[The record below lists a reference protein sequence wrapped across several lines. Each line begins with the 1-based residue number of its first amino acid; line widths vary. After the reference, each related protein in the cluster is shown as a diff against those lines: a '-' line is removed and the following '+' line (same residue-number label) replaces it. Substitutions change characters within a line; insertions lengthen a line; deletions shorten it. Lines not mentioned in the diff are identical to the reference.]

1 MTFND
6 EIRATE
12 KQAKSGSSIWKSVVN
27 SVFGAAV
34 RLHHYRDARDTLFR
48 RVFHEQEMRFR
59 EETCCH
65 E

>member
-1 MTFND
+1 MTCKD
-6 EIRATE
+6 DIRATE
-12 KQAKSGSSIWKSVVN
+12 EQAKSASSVWKTVVN

-34 RLHHYRDARDTLFR
+34 RLHQYRDARDTLFR
-48 RVFHEQEMRFR
+48 RVFHEQEMRFL